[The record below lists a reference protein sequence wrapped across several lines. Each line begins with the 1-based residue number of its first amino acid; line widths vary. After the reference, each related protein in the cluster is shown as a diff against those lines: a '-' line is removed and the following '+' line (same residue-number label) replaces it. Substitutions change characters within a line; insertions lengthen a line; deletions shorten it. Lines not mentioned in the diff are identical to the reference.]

1 MPLQGSS
8 ADRSG
13 ARLPRALEGRI
24 VIARLLD
31 VYAEMLTDHQ
41 RDLLRLYYHDD
52 LSLGEIADRRGV
64 TRQAVFDS
72 LRRSVAEL
80 QHLEDRLRLLAD
92 RDRQARAREEV
103 SARLRVVEEALA
115 SLTDAGATDMG
126 SLARALRALREVV

>member
-1 MPLQGSS
+1 M
-8 ADRSG
+8 
-13 ARLPRALEGRI
+13 

-52 LSLGEIADRRGV
+52 LSLGEIADGRGV

-115 SLTDAGATDMG
+115 RLTDAGATDMG